1 MIEIENVKQMLV
13 DLIQKA
19 NYVEIDETDKFEVLK
34 KMVESSPLDNV
45 LEDKRDFL
53 KKLIEREKMVSTGIG
68 NKVAVPHTHSEKV
81 KDYFII
87 LGYSKTGI
95 DFDSIDGVPVNL
107 FILIGTPGKDPERRI
122 YLKILSEISK
132 MIKNTKD
139 VSSLDSKEKV
149 LQIFTA

>member
-1 MIEIENVKQMLV
+1 MIELENVKSF
-13 DLIQKA
+13 LIELIKKA
-19 NYVEIDETDKFEVLK
+19 NFVEIEESDKFEVLK
-34 KMVESSPLDNV
+34 KMIEQSPLDNV
-45 LEDKRDFL
+45 LEDKKDFL

-68 NKVAVPHTHSEKV
+68 NKVAVPHTHSDKV

-87 LGYSKTGI
+87 IGYSKNGI
-95 DFDSIDGVPVNL
+95 DFDSIDGIPVNL

-139 VSSLDSKEKV
+139 VSLLSSKENV
-149 LQIFTA
+149 LKLFTD